1 MPEFKLKNGA
11 VYVGE
16 VEAEY
21 EDRILL
27 WNVTVK
33 HPDGTVS
40 TTRIASIAKADL
52 VEEAEQKQEPEP
64 KTEIS
69 ELEPEPEPEKKTR
82 KRRS

>member
-40 TTRIASIAKADL
+40 TSKIASIAKADL
-52 VEEAEQKQEPEP
+52 VEE
-64 KTEIS
+64 
-69 ELEPEPEPEKKTR
+69 LEPASEPEKKTR
-82 KRRS
+82 KKRA